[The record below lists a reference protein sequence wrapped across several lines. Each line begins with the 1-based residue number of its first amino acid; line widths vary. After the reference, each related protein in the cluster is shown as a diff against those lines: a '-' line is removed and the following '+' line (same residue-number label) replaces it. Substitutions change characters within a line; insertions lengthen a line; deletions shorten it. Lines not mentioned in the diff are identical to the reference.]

1 MVKTLGNN
9 IVNAFT
15 GGNPVKAIYTYGEK
29 VWPIT
34 TERSYYISWT
44 PSNISG
50 TFSMFGQ
57 TYNLEDY
64 SGYYSWMGDIN
75 SAKITSNAF
84 KGISLTSIKTNV
96 EIIEDN
102 AFENCTSLSRI
113 YASNILYISNNAFRS
128 CGLLSINFPVC
139 SYIGEYAF
147 AYCKSL
153 SKANLPKV
161 LCVSKQ
167 AFYSGKSLSIL
178 LPKCS
183 VIGNRAFETLNIGGR
198 NLYISCP
205 VCERYET
212 HCFNNAKLTSADKMD
227 FTSCKYIGDFAFGSC
242 AIGLYKSYPVF
253 EFPNCSY
260 IGVGAFDDCGFKY
273 IKLSNVKYIGGY
285 AFKYTVDNWEPGYE
299 LRNRVIS
306 IYTDSV
312 CSLGNSEAFVAYRLS
327 TSTWIPGTQEVNV
340 PSSLLSSYKS
350 ANIWSEISDIIK
362 SIPS

>member
-1 MVKTLGNN
+1 MIKTLGNN

-64 SGYYSWMGDIN
+64 SGYYSWMGDSN
-75 SAKITSNAF
+75 SARITSNAF
-84 KGISLTSIKTNV
+84 KSISLTSIKTNV
-96 EIIEDN
+96 EIIENN

-113 YASNILYISNNAFRS
+113 SASNILYISNNAFRS

-183 VIGNRAFETLNIGGR
+183 VIGNRAFENLGGR

-212 HCFNNAKLTSADKMD
+212 QCFNNAHLTSADKMD
-227 FTSCKYIGDFAFGSC
+227 FTSCKYIGDFAFGSG
-242 AIGLYKSYPVF
+242 AIGLYTSYPVF

-260 IGVGAFDDCGFKY
+260 IGGGAFENCGFKY
-273 IKLSNVKYIGGY
+273 IKLSNVKYIGGF
-285 AFKYTVDNWEPGYE
+285 AFEYIVDDWKTGK
-299 LRNRVIS
+299 RVIS

-312 CSLGNSEAFVAYRLS
+312 CSLGNSYAFAVFRPS
-327 TSTWIPGTQEVNV
+327 TSNYIFDAQDVNV
-340 PSSLLSSYKS
+340 PYSLLSSYKS